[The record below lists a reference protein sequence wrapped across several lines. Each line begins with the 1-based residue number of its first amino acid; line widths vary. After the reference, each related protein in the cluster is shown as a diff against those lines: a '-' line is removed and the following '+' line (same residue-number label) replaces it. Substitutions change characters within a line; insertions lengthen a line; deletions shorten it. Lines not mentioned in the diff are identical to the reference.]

1 MPSAAVSLFL
11 FLVLTSLEILLSAGE
26 EEWPPKKCPPFKC
39 GNFNAPGVLSTGS
52 GNLSAPGCGIFPIKG
67 CNETVQKIQLE
78 KGRGRW
84 YTLEGMSQGER
95 IRDNKIT
102 IQDDEL
108 LQSTDCQFFVN
119 LPLSNSTGNS
129 FRIRSSVA
137 ILNCSKS
144 HPKNA
149 IPDYFTHINRSCNN
163 RSVYYRIHDVP
174 LDPNLNV
181 PSTCS
186 LVYDS
191 PLMNLPSYNKD
202 HFTPLIA
209 NLTIHVEINLPGPDH
224 DPDLGPDPCHAC
236 RKNGGCSSHCTKNR
250 KGKLALKLGVGF
262 AGSTGF
268 LIILS
273 IVIIRL
279 CAYKK
284 KRGSSNFTRGNTSSS
299 LSWRTSD
306 LEGGGVCFGVEV
318 PLFSYGE
325 LEEATNNFDHKKELG
340 NGGFGTVY
348 HGKLKDGREVAIKRL
363 YDHNYKR
370 VEQFKNEVQILA
382 RLRHQN
388 LVSLYGCT
396 SRHSRE
402 LLLVYEFI
410 PNGTVADHI
419 HGDQAKP
426 GSFPWPVRMS
436 IAIET
441 ATALAYLHASGIIH
455 RDVKTNNILLDN
467 NFCVKVADFGL
478 SRLFPNNVTHISTA
492 PQGTPGYVDP
502 DYHQCYQLTEKSDV
516 YSFGVVLIELISSM
530 PPVDIS
536 RHRHEINLA
545 NLAINKIQKSAVDEL
560 IDPTLGYKSDENIRR
575 MTTSVA
581 ELAFKCLKQ
590 EKEMR
595 PSMVQVL
602 QQLKRIQGQEPNL
615 DNYMEEGHLHIEE
628 LNIFQP
634 PPSPQTSDEVA
645 LLKNIR
651 QLSSPTSVTAKWV
664 SISTT
669 PNNSR

>member
-1 MPSAAVSLFL
+1 MAPAALSLFL
-11 FLVLTSLEILLSAGE
+11 FLVFASLEILHSAGE
-26 EEWPPKKCPPFKC
+26 EEWWPKKCSPFNC
-39 GNFNAPGVLSTGS
+39 GHFSSIKFPFTDKGR
-52 GNLSAPGCGIFPIKG
+52 PECGLLLIDG
-67 CNETVQKIQLE
+67 CNDTVQKIQLE

-84 YTLEGMSQGER
+84 YTLEGITQPGSEWKN
-95 IRDNKIT
+95 IIT
-102 IQDDEL
+102 IHDDVL
-108 LQSTDCQFFVN
+108 LQSRDCEFFAN
-119 LPLSNSTGNS
+119 LPVPNFTFISTAPSKKNYTFIS
-129 FRIRSSVA
+129 FSIRSLVD

-144 HPKNA
+144 PPNKT
-149 IPDYFTHINRSCNN
+149 IPIDFIPSHGSCNK
-163 RSVYYRIHDVP
+163 RSVYHRIHDGFDPEPNKFSVP
-174 LDPNLNV
+174 
-181 PSTCS
+181 PSCS
-186 LVYDS
+186 LVIGS
-191 PLMNLPSYNKD
+191 PLNVLNTKHD
-202 HFTPLIA
+202 FTPLTA
-209 NLTIHVEINLPGPDH
+209 KLSLDVDIHL
-224 DPDLGPDPCHAC
+224 DLCHVC
-236 RKNGGCSSHCTKNR
+236 RKEGGCPSLCPK
-250 KGKLALKLGVGF
+250 KGKGF

-268 LIILS
+268 VIILS

-279 CAYKK
+279 HAYKK
-284 KRGSSNFTRGNTSSS
+284 KQGSSNFARGNTSSS
-299 LSWRTSD
+299 LSWRTPD
-306 LEGGGVCFGVEV
+306 LEGGGVYFGVGIPV
-318 PLFSYGE
+318 FSYGE

-370 VEQFKNEVQILA
+370 VEQFNNEVQILT
-382 RLRHQN
+382 RLHHQN

-396 SRHSRE
+396 SRNSRE

-419 HGDQAKP
+419 HGDRAKP
-426 GSFPWPVRMS
+426 RSFPWPIRMS
-436 IAIET
+436 IAIEA

-478 SRLFPNNVTHISTA
+478 SRLFPNDVTHISTA

-530 PPVDIS
+530 PAVDIS

-545 NLAINKIQKSAVDEL
+545 NLAINKIQKSAVNEL

-595 PSMVQVL
+595 PSMVEVL
-602 QQLKRIQGQEPNL
+602 EELKRIQGQEPNL
-615 DNYMEEGHLHIEE
+615 DNYIEEGHLHIEE
-628 LNIFQP
+628 LNIVQP
-634 PPSPQTSDEVA
+634 PPSPQTSDEAV

-651 QLSSPTSVTAKWV
+651 QLSSPISVTAKW
-664 SISTT
+664 ISSCTT

>member
-1 MPSAAVSLFL
+1 MAPAAVSLFL
-11 FLVLTSLEILLSAGE
+11 FLVLISLEILHSAGE
-26 EEWPPKKCPPFKC
+26 EEWRPKNWPPFNCSNSTALVFPFTEKGRPEC
-39 GNFNAPGVLSTGS
+39 GLFLID
-52 GNLSAPGCGIFPIKG
+52 GCH
-67 CNETVQKIQLE
+67 ERVQKIQLE
-78 KGRGRW
+78 KGGGRW
-84 YTLEGMSQGER
+84 YTLEGISQPGN
-95 IRDNKIT
+95 IIT
-102 IQDDEL
+102 IHDDVL
-108 LQSTDCQFFVN
+108 LQSPDCKFFVN
-119 LPLSNSTGNS
+119 LPLSNFTNISWPKEKNYDIFFYFIST
-129 FRIRSSVA
+129 VA

-144 HPKNA
+144 LPKSA
-149 IPDYFTHINRSCNN
+149 IPEDFTYINGSCNN
-163 RSVYYRIHDVP
+163 CSVYYRIYDGLVR
-174 LDPNLNV
+174 DTKFSTV
-181 PSTCS
+181 PSNCS
-186 LVYDS
+186 LAIDS
-191 PLMNLPSYNKD
+191 PNKKPPSNTED
-202 HFTPLIA
+202 HFKPLIA
-209 NLTIHVEINLPGPDH
+209 KLSLVFEIIHHPGPD
-224 DPDLGPDPCHAC
+224 PDPCL
-236 RKNGGCSSHCTKNR
+236 GCGRVNECPSFCTKNG
-250 KGKLALKLGVGF
+250 KGNTKLGWKLGVG
-262 AGSTGF
+262 STIF

-273 IVIIRL
+273 ILIIKLR
-279 CAYKK
+279 AYKQNY
-284 KRGSSNFTRGNTSSS
+284 GSSNFTRGNTSSN
-299 LSWRTSD
+299 LSRTSD
-306 LEGGGVCFGVEV
+306 LEGSDVYLGVGV

-325 LEEATNNFDHKKELG
+325 LEEATNIFDHKKELG

-426 GSFPWPVRMS
+426 GSFPWSVRMS

-455 RDVKTNNILLDN
+455 RDVKSNNILLDN

-478 SRLFPNNVTHISTA
+478 SRLFPNDVTHISTA

-595 PSMVQVL
+595 PSMVEVL
-602 QQLKRIQGQEPNL
+602 EELKRIQEPSL
-615 DNYMEEGHLHIEE
+615 DNYMEKGHLHIEE
-628 LNIFQP
+628 LNIVQP
-634 PPSPQTSDEVA
+634 PPSPQTSDEA
-645 LLKNIR
+645 SLLKNIR
-651 QLSSPTSVTAKWV
+651 QLSSPTSVTAKW
-664 SISTT
+664 ISSCST